1 MAAMTDRP
9 DETDPT
15 TEAVFNSISAQAQE
29 TNRIRVDGLDRLVKE
44 LAERGPAG
52 DGRSRAKDLAHQIAG
67 SAGTFGYARASELA
81 REIEQLL
88 TLAHDAEVVA
98 QLRERVTELREALG

>member
-1 MAAMTDRP
+1 MAAMTGRP
-9 DETDPT
+9 TEPDPT

-44 LAERGPAG
+44 LAEGGPEG

-88 TLAHDAEVVA
+88 IVDFDAEVVA
-98 QLRERVTELREALG
+98 QLQERISELREALG

>member
-1 MAAMTDRP
+1 MTDRS
-9 DETDPT
+9 DEHDLT

-29 TNRIRVDGLDRLVKE
+29 TNRIRVNALEKLVRDLADGGSADDCR
-44 LAERGPAG
+44 
-52 DGRSRAKDLAHQIAG
+52 DRAKDLAHQIAG

-88 TLAHDAEVVA
+88 SGEIDRGTVELLE
-98 QLRERVTELREALG
+98 LRVTEVREALG